1 MQNNGG
7 NMNIQS
13 VLKDVKYQGTVKDFD
28 TDFVTDDSRKVRAGC
43 VFVCSKGLTFD
54 GHTFAAKA
62 LEIGAKLVVC
72 ERDMGLEDQIIV
84 ENSRQTYSLMCANL
98 FGNPS
103 RKMKMIGITGTN
115 GKTTSAFLIKDLL
128 EQQGKKVGLMGTVQ
142 NMIDQQIIPAKFTTP
157 QPYELQA
164 LLAQMYKSGCEY
176 VVMEVSS
183 QALVQNRLYG
193 ITYDVA
199 VFTNLTQ
206 DHLDYHKTME
216 NYFDAK
222 CILFENSRNIVVNAD
237 DSYGKIVAQ
246 RYKDK
251 NLITFSAKNDDADF
265 TAKNINFTHNS
276 VKFLMVG
283 KGSINR
289 VNFPMPGEF
298 SVHNAMGAALAC
310 VALDID
316 ESAAATAL
324 NNVKGVKGRCEI
336 LVKEPFTVICDY
348 AHTGDG
354 LENVLSSLRPF
365 VQGRF
370 MVLFGCAGERDKTKR
385 IAMAEAVA
393 KYADFVVLTSDNPR
407 KEDPQSIIDSVK
419 GYFEDK
425 NIPYIAEV
433 DRRKAINIALD
444 MLQYNE
450 TLILCGKGH
459 EDYQVLNGITV
470 YLDEHEIVAK
480 FMDKYNKG
488 K

>member
-1 MQNNGG
+1 
-7 NMNIQS
+7 MNIQS
-13 VLKDVKYQGTVKDFD
+13 ILKDVEYTGKVKDFD

-43 VFVCSKGLTFD
+43 VFVCSRGATFD

-72 ERDMGLEDQIIV
+72 ERDMGLENQIV
-84 ENSRQTYSLMCANL
+84 VPNSRQAYSLMCSNL
-98 FGNPS
+98 FDNPS

-128 EQQGKKVGLMGTVQ
+128 TQQGKKVGLMGTVQ
-142 NMIDQQIIPAKFTTP
+142 NMIDRQIIPAKFTTP
-157 QPYELQA
+157 QPYELNA
-164 LLAQMYKSGCEY
+164 LLSQMYKSGCEY

-193 ITYDVA
+193 IKFDVA

-222 CILFENSRNIVVNAD
+222 CLLFENSDYIIVNGD
-237 DSYGKIVAQ
+237 DPWGEKVVK
-246 RYKDK
+246 RYKKDH
-251 NLITFSAKNDDADF
+251 LITFSAHKDSADF
-265 TAKNINFTHNS
+265 TAKNTAFTQNS
-276 VKFLMVG
+276 VKFLLVG

-289 VNFPMPGEF
+289 VDFPMPGEY

-310 VALDID
+310 VALGFEEKRIAH
-316 ESAAATAL
+316 SL
-324 NNVKGVKGRCEI
+324 SQVKGVKGRCEI

-348 AHTGDG
+348 AHTADG
-354 LENVLSSLRPF
+354 LENILSSLRPF
-365 VQGRF
+365 IKDRMV
-370 MVLFGCAGERDKTKR
+370 VLFGCAGERDKTKR
-385 IAMAEAVA
+385 LPMAETVA

-407 KEDPQSIIDSVK
+407 KEDPQEIIDSIK
-419 GYFEDK
+419 GYFDEK
-425 NIPYIAEV
+425 NIPYIREA
-433 DRRKAINIALD
+433 DRRKAINMALN
-444 MLQYNE
+444 MLQYKD

-470 YLDEHEIVAK
+470 YLDEHEIVEK
-480 FMDKYNKG
+480 FMKNYRGN
-488 K
+488 

>member
-164 LLAQMYKSGCEY
+164 LLALMYKSGCEY

-206 DHLDYHKTME
+206 DHLDYHITLE
-216 NYFDAK
+216 NYLQAK
-222 CILFENSRNIVVNAD
+222 LKLFKMAKKAVVNID
-237 DSYGKIVAQ
+237 DEYAERVIQACSGEVITYSAQ
-246 RYKDK
+246 K
-251 NLITFSAKNDDADF
+251 NEADF
-265 TAKNINFTHNS
+265 TAKEI
-276 VKFLMVG
+276 KFLPT
-283 KGSINR
+283 R
-289 VNFPMPGEF
+289 VCYELVTNCNIGRVKVSTPGIF
-298 SVHNAMGAALAC
+298 SVYNSMCAGIAGIAVGIDFKDV
-310 VALDID
+310 VASLS
-316 ESAAATAL
+316 EVST
-324 NNVKGVKGRCEI
+324 VKGRVE
-336 LVKEPFTVICDY
+336 LVECDEEFTPVIDY
-348 AHTGDG
+348 AHTPDA
-354 LENVLSSLRPF
+354 LENVLKTLREIAPDHELIC
-365 VQGRF
+365 
-370 MVLFGCAGERDKTKR
+370 LFGCGGDRDRTKR
-385 IAMAEAVA
+385 PEMARIAEKMADRIIV
-393 KYADFVVLTSDNPR
+393 TSDNSR
-407 KEDPQSIIDSVK
+407 TEKTTDIMADIKAGLELSGRAKSLFIEDREQAIRTAIM
-419 GYFEDK
+419 
-425 NIPYIAEV
+425 IAGQG
-433 DRRKAINIALD
+433 A
-444 MLQYNE
+444 
-450 TLILCGKGH
+450 TILLAGKGH
-459 EDYQVLNGITV
+459 ETYQIIGKEKHHFDEKEIVNGIFA
-470 YLDEHEIVAK
+470 EMSI
-480 FMDKYNKG
+480 
-488 K
+488 